1 MHHMLGGEKMHI
13 KNVLRKVKIETVPD
27 QSLK

>member
-13 KNVLRKVKIETVPD
+13 ENVLHKVKIETEMKL
-27 QSLK
+27 ST